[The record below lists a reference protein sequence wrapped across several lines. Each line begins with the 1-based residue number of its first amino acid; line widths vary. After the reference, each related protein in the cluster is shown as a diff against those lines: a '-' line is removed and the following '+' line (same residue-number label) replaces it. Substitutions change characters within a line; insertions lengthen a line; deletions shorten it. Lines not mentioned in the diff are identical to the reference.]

1 MFQVILTNFTLAH
14 ILSIVL
20 NAMAGL
26 NHEENWL
33 KVKGLSTAASAEKY
47 VWGYYWGT
55 TIMLTVGFGDLAA
68 TNYSEALCLIFI
80 EMLSCIILAYN
91 INCVG
96 NMIKNLRAQSQEK
109 NNNLKTFQL
118 MARANDL
125 TLELENKVNNYIEE
139 SFMLKN
145 QFNFQKQDDLLANL
159 PIVLRK

>member
-1 MFQVILTNFTLAH
+1 
-14 ILSIVL
+14 
-20 NAMAGL
+20 
-26 NHEENWL
+26 
-33 KVKGLSTAASAEKY
+33 
-47 VWGYYWGT
+47 
-55 TIMLTVGFGDLAA
+55 MLTVGFGDLAA